1 MTAEIRP
8 SIRIIEDS
16 VQPAPGALYAMVA
29 QHLVHMSRICANV
42 CLGQV
47 TDSAATD
54 RLVKAQRE

>member
-1 MTAEIRP
+1 MMAEIYQ
-8 SIRIIEDS
+8 SIRIMEDF
-16 VQPAPGALYAMVA
+16 VKLAPGALCAMVA